1 MSYNSLLHDLKTL
14 LIQRKV
20 NTTLST
26 ITNEEVVQ
34 IEEKIEVPKEIEDFL
49 NGNGQYY
56 RIKKFLIDLISGNH
70 FRFYGFTDDKKT
82 MLLESLENEQGTGKI
97 FVLSEHTNKYQNKN
111 YLIMP
116 LNIGNKTINDDFD
129 NIISITPSQD
139 SDYIS
144 ISEII
149 KINEGVIYVCI
160 TPSIDKSSDAKNP
173 PMRFLASEVFFYIN
187 KRVNTFR
194 NANKPLKEFLN
205 HIKFYENDRLSTF
218 LQPSNIQ
225 EDLKFNFKSDKYQI
239 KSHYMAYELALNKL
253 LLKVNNEIT
262 SGNIDYDKE
271 IIVDP
276 YANYDYRYPEEIE
289 DEKDRNISRD
299 NIKGLSLER
308 LKNICPAT
316 MKRLVYECN
325 DQPAKGSNGDMINE
339 FIKTDEEK
347 ALYLYE
353 KLGMYSWYCYFYE
366 IIDYLVKVGKYNTIL
381 DIYDILFKR
390 INNLFYQKVKSEI
403 ENWTKAVCDHIS
415 QSKDMEFN
423 KTDFFN
429 KIIAKMQNANIE
441 DEFVKR
447 LVLIQIKKLEHYR
460 DNKVHEVKEYKV
472 EDFNTELS
480 APDNDVEP
488 LNNMPTI
495 NYSRKSFENKFGN
508 WYGNKPSFASGT
520 EGVLFKLSDDELAK
534 IFGYYMPSNYFG
546 YSAEYRNE
554 IVYGEP
560 IEKTLKRKR
569 KKIELLYELAKGLP
583 ASVPLKL
590 ITRDDE
596 FVGYTMELVND
607 ELGNFEKIRQ
617 SNISLEE
624 RIALILIAEENIR
637 QVHDRGIG
645 LGDLNETNFVGKNAI
660 ITDFDNASVGG
671 LRCDLFPLY
680 MRYYRNIVKK
690 CNMPESDMFSFS
702 ITALSMLTDIGIH
715 YEIREDVNSLEN
727 LSFIVS
733 LIPDEYKD
741 LRDYFT
747 LLLDPTTKNEY
758 ITPVLKSLTL
768 KPNTK
773 KIEIDKKY
781 FLR

>member
-1 MSYNSLLHDLKTL
+1 MNIIEMIK
-14 LIQRKV
+14 K
-20 NTTLST
+20 LSFFKKKDS
-26 ITNEEVVQ
+26 IIIELPKEEIVET
-34 IEEKIEVPKEIEDFL
+34 EEKIEVSKEIEDYL
-49 NGNGQYY
+49 NENGQYY
-56 RIKKFLIDLISGNH
+56 RIKNFLIDLINGNH
-70 FRFYGFTDDKKT
+70 FRFYSFTEDKKN

-97 FVLSEHTNKYQNKN
+97 FVLSQHTNRYNNKD

-116 LNIGNKTINDDFD
+116 FDIGNKTINDDFG
-129 NIISITPSQD
+129 NIISVTPSEY

-144 ISEII
+144 INEII
-149 KINEGVIYVCI
+149 KINDGVIYVCI
-160 TPSIDKSSDAKNP
+160 TPSTDKNSDDKNP
-173 PMRFLASEVFFYIN
+173 SMGFLSSEVFFYIN
-187 KRVNTFR
+187 KRVHTFR
-194 NANKPLKEFLN
+194 NANKPLKEFLY
-205 HIKFYENDRLSTF
+205 HINFCEDYRLNTF

-225 EDLKFNFKSDKYQI
+225 EDLKFNFEREKYQI
-239 KSHYMAYELALNKL
+239 KSHYKAYELALNKL
-253 LLKVNNEIT
+253 LLKVNNEII

-276 YANYDYRYPEEIE
+276 YANYNYRYPEEIE
-289 DEKDRNISRD
+289 DEKDRTISRE
-299 NIKGLSLER
+299 NIKDLSLER

-316 MKRLVYECN
+316 MKRLIYECN
-325 DQPAKGSNGDMINE
+325 LQPAKDSNGDMVNE

-353 KLGMYSWYCYFYE
+353 KLGMYSWYLYFDE
-366 IIDYLVKVGKYNTIL
+366 TIRYLVKEEKYNTIL

-390 INNLFYQKVKSEI
+390 VNHLFYQKFKNEI

-415 QSKDMEFN
+415 QLKDIKFN
-423 KTDFFN
+423 KIDFFN

-441 DEFVKR
+441 DKFVKKI
-447 LVLIQIKKLEHYR
+447 VLIQIKKLEDYR
-460 DNKVHEVKEYKV
+460 DNKINEAKEYKV

-495 NYSRKSFENKFGN
+495 NYSRKSFENQFGN
-508 WYGNKPSFASGT
+508 WYGDKPNFASGT
-520 EGVLFKLSDDELAK
+520 EGVLFKLSDDKLAK
-534 IFGYYMPSNYFG
+534 IFGYYMPSHYFDWNV
-546 YSAEYRNE
+546 EYRNE
-554 IVYGEP
+554 IIYGEP
-560 IEKTLKRKR
+560 VEKTLKRKR
-569 KKIELLYELAKGLP
+569 KKIELLYESAKGLP
-583 ASVPLKL
+583 ASVPIEL

-596 FVGYTMELVND
+596 FVGYAMESVND

-624 RIALILIAEENIR
+624 RIALILIAEENIKK
-637 QVHDRGIG
+637 VHNRGIG

-660 ITDFDNASVGG
+660 ITDFDNASIGG

-690 CNMPESDMFSFS
+690 CDIFESDIFSFF

-715 YEIREDVNSLEN
+715 YEIREDISSLEN

-741 LRDYFT
+741 LRDYFK

-758 ITPVLKSLTL
+758 ITPVLKSLIL

>member
-1 MSYNSLLHDLKTL
+1 MNIIEMIK
-14 LIQRKV
+14 K
-20 NTTLST
+20 LSFFKKKDS
-26 ITNEEVVQ
+26 IIIELPKEEIVET
-34 IEEKIEVPKEIEDFL
+34 EEKIEVSKEIEDYL
-49 NGNGQYY
+49 NENGQYY
-56 RIKKFLIDLISGNH
+56 RIKNFLIDLINGNH
-70 FRFYGFTDDKKT
+70 FRFYSFTEDKKN

-97 FVLSEHTNKYQNKN
+97 FVLSQHTNRYNNKD

-116 LNIGNKTINDDFD
+116 FDIGNKTINDDFG
-129 NIISITPSQD
+129 NIISITPSEY

-144 ISEII
+144 INEII
-149 KINEGVIYVCI
+149 KINDGVIYVCI
-160 TPSIDKSSDAKNP
+160 TPSTDKNSDDKNP
-173 PMRFLASEVFFYIN
+173 SMGFLSSEVFFYIN
-187 KRVNTFR
+187 KRVHTFR
-194 NANKPLKEFLN
+194 NANKPLKEFLY
-205 HIKFYENDRLSTF
+205 HINFCEDYRLNTF

-225 EDLKFNFKSDKYQI
+225 EDLKFNFEREKYQI
-239 KSHYMAYELALNKL
+239 KSHYKAYELALNKL
-253 LLKVNNEIT
+253 LLKVNNEII

-276 YANYDYRYPEEIE
+276 YANYNYRYPEEIE
-289 DEKDRNISRD
+289 DEKDRTISRE
-299 NIKGLSLER
+299 NIKELSLER

-316 MKRLVYECN
+316 MKRLIYECN
-325 DQPAKGSNGDMINE
+325 LQPAKDSNGDMVNE

-353 KLGMYSWYCYFYE
+353 KLGMYSWYLYFDE
-366 IIDYLVKVGKYNTIL
+366 TIRYLVKEEKYNTIL

-390 INNLFYQKVKSEI
+390 VNHLFYQKFKNEI

-415 QSKDMEFN
+415 QLKDIKFN
-423 KTDFFN
+423 KIDFFN

-441 DEFVKR
+441 DKFVKKI
-447 LVLIQIKKLEHYR
+447 VLIQIKKLEDYR
-460 DNKVHEVKEYKV
+460 DNKINEVKEYKV

-495 NYSRKSFENKFGN
+495 NYSRKSFENQFGN
-508 WYGNKPSFASGT
+508 WYGDKPNFASGT
-520 EGVLFKLSDDELAK
+520 EGVLFKLSDDKLAK
-534 IFGYYMPSNYFG
+534 IFGYYMPSHYFDWNV
-546 YSAEYRNE
+546 EYRNE
-554 IVYGEP
+554 IIYGEP
-560 IEKTLKRKR
+560 VEKTLKRKR
-569 KKIELLYELAKGLP
+569 KKIELLYESAKGLP
-583 ASVPLKL
+583 ASVPIEL

-596 FVGYTMELVND
+596 FVGYAMESVND

-624 RIALILIAEENIR
+624 RIALILIAEENIKK
-637 QVHDRGIG
+637 VHNRGIG

-660 ITDFDNASVGG
+660 ITDFDNASICV

-690 CNMPESDMFSFS
+690 CDIFESDIFSFF

-715 YEIREDVNSLEN
+715 YEIREDISSLEN

-741 LRDYFT
+741 LRDYFK

-758 ITPVLKSLTL
+758 ITPVLKSLIL

>member
-1 MSYNSLLHDLKTL
+1 MNIIEMIKKLPFFKKKDPT
-14 LIQRKV
+14 IIE
-20 NTTLST
+20 LSK
-26 ITNEEVVQ
+26 EEIVQ
-34 IEEKIEVPKEIEDFL
+34 IEEKIEVPKEIEDFF

-56 RIKKFLIDLISGNH
+56 RIKNFLIDLIGGKR

-82 MLLESLENEQGTGKI
+82 MLLESLENGQGTDKI
-97 FVLSEHTNKYQNKN
+97 FVLSEHTNRYHNKN

-116 LNIGNKTINDDFD
+116 FNIGNKTINDDID
-129 NIISITPSQD
+129 NIISITPSRD

-149 KINEGVIYVCI
+149 KINEGIIYVCI
-160 TPSIDKSSDAKNP
+160 TPSIDKSSDAKNSS
-173 PMRFLASEVFFYIN
+173 MRFLSSEVCFYIN

-205 HIKFYENDRLSTF
+205 HIILYEDDDRLSTF
-218 LQPSNIQ
+218 LQPSNVQ
-225 EDLKFNFKSDKYQI
+225 EDLKFNFTKETYQI
-239 KSHYMAYELALNKL
+239 KNHYKAYELALNKL

-325 DQPAKGSNGDMINE
+325 DQPAKGSNGDMVNE

-353 KLGMYSWYCYFYE
+353 KLGMYSWYCYFNE
-366 IIDYLVKVGKYNTIL
+366 IIEYLVKEGKYNTIL

-415 QSKDMEFN
+415 QLKDIEFN

-460 DNKVHEVKEYKV
+460 DNKVHGVKEYKV

-508 WYGNKPSFASGT
+508 WYGNKLCFASGT

-534 IFGYYMPSNYFG
+534 IFRYYMPNNPFG
-546 YSAEYRNE
+546 CSAEYRNE
-554 IVYGEP
+554 IVYGEAV
-560 IEKTLKRKR
+560 EKTLKRKR
-569 KKIELLYELAKGLP
+569 KKLELLYELAKGLP
-583 ASVPLKL
+583 VSVPLKL
-590 ITRDDE
+590 ITIDDE

-617 SNISLEE
+617 SNMSLEE
-624 RIALILIAEENIR
+624 RIALLLIAEDNIR
-637 QVHDRGIG
+637 QLHDRGIG

-680 MRYYRNIVKK
+680 MRYYRNVVKK
-690 CNMPESDMFSFS
+690 CDMPESDMFSFS
-702 ITALSMLTDIGIH
+702 ITALSMLTDIGVHNKIV
-715 YEIREDVNSLEN
+715 EDVSSLEN

-781 FLR
+781 FLH

>member
-1 MSYNSLLHDLKTL
+1 MDIIKIIKKLPFFKKKDPK
-14 LIQRKV
+14 
-20 NTTLST
+20 
-26 ITNEEVVQ
+26 EEIVQ
-34 IEEKIEVPKEIEDFL
+34 IEEKSKVSKEVEDFL
-49 NGNGQYY
+49 NENGQYY
-56 RIKKFLIDLISGNH
+56 KIKKFLIDLINGNH

-82 MLLESLENEQGTGKI
+82 MLLESLENGQGTGKI
-97 FVLSEHTNKYQNKN
+97 FVLSEHTNRYQNKD

-116 LNIGNKTINDDFD
+116 LDIGNKTINDDFD
-129 NIISITPSQD
+129 HIISITPRQD

-144 ISEII
+144 IEEII
-149 KINEGVIYVCI
+149 KMNEGIIYVCI
-160 TPSIDKSSDAKNP
+160 TPSIDKHSDAKNSS
-173 PMRFLASEVFFYIN
+173 MSFLSSEVFFYIN
-187 KRVNTFR
+187 KRVDTFR

-205 HIKFYENDRLSTF
+205 HIQLYEDDRLSTF

-225 EDLKFNFKSDKYQI
+225 EDLKFNFQRDKYQI
-239 KSHYMAYELALNKL
+239 KSHYKAYELALNKL
-253 LLKVNNEIT
+253 LLKVNNEII

-276 YANYDYRYPEEIE
+276 YANYNYRYPEEIE
-289 DEKDRNISRD
+289 DEKDRTISRD
-299 NIKGLSLER
+299 TIKDLSLER

-316 MKRLVYECN
+316 MKRLVYACN
-325 DQPAKGSNGDMINE
+325 AQPAKDSNGDMVNE

-353 KLGMYSWYCYFYE
+353 KLGMYSWYCYFDE
-366 IIDYLVKVGKYNTIL
+366 TIGYLVKEGKQNTIL

-390 INNLFYQKVKSEI
+390 INHLFYQKVKSEI

-415 QSKDMEFN
+415 QLKDIEFD

-447 LVLIQIKKLEHYR
+447 LVLVQIKKLEDYR
-460 DNKVHEVKEYKV
+460 DHKVHEVKEYKV

-488 LNNMPTI
+488 LNNMPII
-495 NYSRKSFENKFGN
+495 NYSRKNFENQFGN

-520 EGVLFKLSDDELAK
+520 ESVLFKLSDNELAK
-534 IFGYYMPSNYFG
+534 IFGYYMPSHYLG
-546 YSAEYRNE
+546 CSAEYRNE

-560 IEKTLKRKR
+560 VEKTLKRKR

-596 FVGYTMELVND
+596 FVGYTIQLVND

-624 RIALILIAEENIR
+624 RIALLLIAEENIR
-637 QVHDRGIG
+637 QVHNRGIG

-680 MRYYRNIVKK
+680 MRYYRNVVKK
-690 CNMPESDMFSFS
+690 CDMPESDMFSFS
-702 ITALSMLTDIGIH
+702 ITALSMLTDIGVH
-715 YEIREDVNSLEN
+715 YKIREDVNSLEN

-781 FLR
+781 FLH

>member
-1 MSYNSLLHDLKTL
+1 MNIIEMIK
-14 LIQRKV
+14 K
-20 NTTLST
+20 LSFFKKKDS
-26 ITNEEVVQ
+26 IIIELPKEEIVET
-34 IEEKIEVPKEIEDFL
+34 EEKIEVSKEIEDYL
-49 NGNGQYY
+49 NENGQYY
-56 RIKKFLIDLISGNH
+56 RIKNFLIDLINGNH
-70 FRFYGFTDDKKT
+70 FRFYSFTEDKKN

-97 FVLSEHTNKYQNKN
+97 FVLSQHTNRYNNKD

-116 LNIGNKTINDDFD
+116 FDIGNKTINDDFG
-129 NIISITPSQD
+129 NIISITPSEY

-144 ISEII
+144 INEII
-149 KINEGVIYVCI
+149 KINDGVIYVCI
-160 TPSIDKSSDAKNP
+160 TPSTDKNSDDKNP
-173 PMRFLASEVFFYIN
+173 SMGFLSSEVFFYIN
-187 KRVNTFR
+187 KRVHTFR
-194 NANKPLKEFLN
+194 NANKPLKEFLY
-205 HIKFYENDRLSTF
+205 HINFCEDYRLNTF

-225 EDLKFNFKSDKYQI
+225 EDLKFNFEREKYQI
-239 KSHYMAYELALNKL
+239 KSHYKAYELALNKL
-253 LLKVNNEIT
+253 LLKVNNEII

-276 YANYDYRYPEEIE
+276 YANYNYRYPEEIE
-289 DEKDRNISRD
+289 DEKDRTISRE
-299 NIKGLSLER
+299 NIKELSLER

-316 MKRLVYECN
+316 MKRLIYECN
-325 DQPAKGSNGDMINE
+325 LQPAKDSNGDMVNE

-353 KLGMYSWYCYFYE
+353 KLGMYSWYLYFDE
-366 IIDYLVKVGKYNTIL
+366 TIRYLVKEEKYNTIL

-390 INNLFYQKVKSEI
+390 VNHLFYQKFKNEI

-415 QSKDMEFN
+415 QLKDIKFN
-423 KTDFFN
+423 KIDFFN

-441 DEFVKR
+441 DKFVKKI
-447 LVLIQIKKLEHYR
+447 VLIQIKKLEDYR
-460 DNKVHEVKEYKV
+460 DNKINEVKEYKV

-495 NYSRKSFENKFGN
+495 NYSRKSFENQFGN
-508 WYGNKPSFASGT
+508 WYGDKPNFASGT
-520 EGVLFKLSDDELAK
+520 EGVLFKLSDDKLAK
-534 IFGYYMPSNYFG
+534 IFGYYMPSHYFDWNV
-546 YSAEYRNE
+546 EYRNE
-554 IVYGEP
+554 IIYGEP
-560 IEKTLKRKR
+560 VEKTLKRKR
-569 KKIELLYELAKGLP
+569 KKIELLYESAKGLP
-583 ASVPLKL
+583 ASVPIEL

-596 FVGYTMELVND
+596 FVGYAMESVND

-624 RIALILIAEENIR
+624 RIALILIAEENIKK
-637 QVHDRGIG
+637 VHNRGIG

-660 ITDFDNASVGG
+660 ITDFDNASIGG

-690 CNMPESDMFSFS
+690 CDIFESDIFSFF
-702 ITALSMLTDIGIH
+702 ITALSMLTNIGIH
-715 YEIREDVNSLEN
+715 YEIREDISSLEN

-741 LRDYFT
+741 LRDYFK

-758 ITPVLKSLTL
+758 ITPVLKSLIL